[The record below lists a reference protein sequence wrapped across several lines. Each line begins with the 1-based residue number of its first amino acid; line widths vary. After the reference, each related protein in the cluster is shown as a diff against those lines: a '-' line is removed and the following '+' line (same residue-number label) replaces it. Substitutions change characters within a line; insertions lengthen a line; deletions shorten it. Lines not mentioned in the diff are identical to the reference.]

1 MADVGLI
8 RSNGN
13 GSFFVLPLLQ
23 RSVEKLTK
31 ILDSHMQQIEGQKV
45 TMPTLTAAELWKKT
59 GRFEGLETELMLL
72 KDRHEKLQLLSPV
85 ISTHNFTI

>member
-1 MADVGLI
+1 MTDVGLI

-23 RSVEKLTK
+23 RSVEKLTR
-31 ILDSHMQQIEGQKV
+31 ILDYHMEEIDGQKI

-59 GRFEGLETELMLL
+59 GRFEKSESELMLL

-85 ISTHNFTI
+85 R

>member
-1 MADVGLI
+1 MTDVGLI

-23 RSVEKLTK
+23 RSVEKLTR
-31 ILDSHMQQIEGQKV
+31 ILDYHMEEIDGQKI

-59 GRFEGLETELMLL
+59 GRFEKSESELMLL

-85 ISTHNFTI
+85 RS